1 MSLLPVD
8 EPRGSPS
15 ASGPKESQ
23 EILSAAVGRAD
34 PPAATAAEEQRS
46 PAYRQ
51 YLKRQRRTSILIQ
64 LSRLLLLVGLLALWE
79 TAARLK
85 WVDSMLT
92 SKPSQI
98 FSSFRELFVES
109 NLWKHT
115 WTTGMEMLI
124 GIVLSMVAGTLIAVV
139 FWWSTYASKVLEP
152 YIVVLNALPK
162 VALGPIF
169 YIWLGDR
176 YSIYG
181 MAIAISIIVTVMM
194 IENGFKE
201 LAKTKLKLMESF
213 GATRLQMLTMVML
226 PASVPNFIAT
236 LKVNVGLTLV
246 GVVMGEF
253 LSSKAGLGY
262 LIIYGGQVFQM
273 NLVMVSICLLA
284 VMSVVAYG
292 VVSWIGKLLMKKYH
306 YDG

>member
-1 MSLLPVD
+1 MSLPPVD
-8 EPRGSPS
+8 ETREP
-15 ASGPKESQ
+15 AAISGLPE
-23 EILSAAVGRAD
+23 V
-34 PPAATAAEEQRS
+34 PPARPQANGDPQS
-46 PAYRQ
+46 PAYRR
-51 YLKRQRRTSILIQ
+51 YLKRQRRRTLFIQ
-64 LSRLLLLVGLLALWE
+64 LSRLLLLAALLALWE
-79 TAARLK
+79 IAARLR

-98 FSSFRELFVES
+98 FSSFRELTVEGD
-109 NLWKHT
+109 LLKHT
-115 WTTGMEMLI
+115 WTTGLEMLV
-124 GIVLSMVAGTLIAVV
+124 GIALSMAAGTLIAIL
-139 FWWSTYASKVLEP
+139 FWWSTYASKILEP

-181 MAIAISIIVTVMM
+181 MAIAISIIVTIMM
-194 IENGFKE
+194 IESGFKE

-213 GATRLQMLTMVML
+213 GATRLQMLKMVML

-246 GVVMGEF
+246 GVIMGEF

-273 NLVMVSICLLA
+273 NLVMVSVCMLA
-284 VMSVVAYG
+284 LMSVVAYG
-292 VVSWIGKLLMKKYH
+292 VVNWIGNLLMKKYH
-306 YDG
+306 YEG